1 MRCLCSLV
9 GSLTTKDWR
18 VRLRSRVV
26 PDQKGEQVS
35 TRIPSI
41 ESFRVLAIF
50 SVILWHSHFLSS
62 LWQFADGNFFVVL
75 NGYLV
80 WWMGVPYF
88 FITAGYF
95 FQRSVLTQGH
105 PMTQFLRYASPLLW
119 IFLVWLCIYTVTP
132 PNWPAEVRHHG
143 LWQPFYAE
151 TLKNIQV
158 LESLHLWVFIEGVR
172 PVWHLWF
179 LPALIFSLAILT
191 LLAIGKLHRYL
202 PLLAAG
208 IYVLI
213 LAEESTPRNLLN
225 APIPLGSWIIA
236 IPLVTMGGW
245 FAERRESVSA
255 TMAWSLIFGGYAVAL
270 MEGTVMNMVF
280 QSSMH
285 AIKGHAFLG
294 GILFSLGIF
303 QLALAKPQLG
313 RSTPFPFLG
322 QLTLGIYVAHILV
335 MYTITPFVWKLSD
348 KVSLWGLLLGL
359 MVYGA
364 TVVFVVA
371 LTRVPILKFLV
382 VRPAWRLD
390 QISRR
395 GQNPIDKAHQ
405 NDTGRQLPPYHLA

>member
-1 MRCLCSLV
+1 MEGLRSVTDLFPV
-9 GSLTTKDWR
+9 KDWR
-18 VRLRSRVV
+18 ATLWSLVAPTHTS
-26 PDQKGEQVS
+26 EQIS

-50 SVILWHSHFLSS
+50 SVILWHTHFLSS
-62 LWQFADGNFFVVL
+62 LSQFADGNFFVVL

-95 FQRSVLTQGH
+95 FQRSVLTQGN
-105 PMTQFLRYASPLLW
+105 PAAQFHRYASPLAW
-119 IFLVWLCIYTVTP
+119 ILLIWLCIYTVTP
-132 PNWPAEVRHHG
+132 PDWPAEVLHQG

-151 TLKNIQV
+151 ALKNIQL
-158 LESLHLWVFIEGVR
+158 LESRHLWIFIEGAR

-191 LLAIGKLHRYL
+191 LVAIGKLQRHL
-202 PLLAAG
+202 ALFAAG

-213 LAEESTPRNLLN
+213 LAEESTSRNLLN
-225 APIPLGSWIIA
+225 APIPLGQWIIA
-236 IPLVTMGGW
+236 IPLVAMGGW
-245 FAERRESVSA
+245 LAERRESFST
-255 TMAWSLIFGGYAVAL
+255 TMAWSLILVGYAVAV
-270 MEGTVMNMVF
+270 MEGTVMNMMLH
-280 QSSMH
+280 SSMQ

-303 QLALAKPQLG
+303 QLALTKPQLG

-322 QLTLGIYVAHILV
+322 QLTLGIYVAHVFVL
-335 MYTITPFVWKLSD
+335 YSITPFVWKLSD
-348 KVSLWGLLLGL
+348 KVPLWGLLLGM

-364 TVVFVVA
+364 TVVFVLA

-382 VRPAWRLD
+382 ERPAWRLGQIARQD
-390 QISRR
+390 QK
-395 GQNPIDKAHQ
+395 PIDKR
-405 NDTGRQLPPYHLA
+405 TSE

>member
-1 MRCLCSLV
+1 MRGLCSLV
-9 GSLTTKDWR
+9 GSLPTKDWLAT
-18 VRLRSRVV
+18 VCSLMV
-26 PDQKGEQVS
+26 PDQKREQVS

-50 SVILWHSHFLSS
+50 AVIFWHSHFLSS
-62 LWQFADGNFFVVL
+62 LSQFADGNFFVVL

-80 WWMGVPYF
+80 WWVGVPYF

-95 FQRSVLTQGH
+95 FQRSVLTQGN
-105 PMTQFLRYASPLLW
+105 PMAQFHRYASPLAW
-119 IFLVWLCIYTVTP
+119 ILLVWLCIYTVTP
-132 PNWPAEVRHHG
+132 ADWPAEVRHHG

-151 TLKNIQV
+151 ALKNIQL
-158 LESLHLWVFIEGVR
+158 LESRHLWVFIEGVR

-191 LLAIGKLHRYL
+191 LVAIGQLQRHL
-202 PLLAAG
+202 ALLAAG

-225 APIPLGSWIIA
+225 APVPLGPWLIA
-236 IPLVTMGGW
+236 IPLVVIGGW
-245 FAERRESVSA
+245 LAERRESVS
-255 TMAWSLIFGGYAVAL
+255 TIMAWSLILGGYAVAL
-270 MEGTVMNMVF
+270 MEGTVMKMVLH
-280 QSSMH
+280 SSMQV
-285 AIKGHAFLG
+285 IKGHQFLG
-294 GILFSLGIF
+294 GILFGLGIF

-348 KVSLWGLLLGL
+348 KVPLWGLLLGL

-382 VRPAWRLD
+382 VRPAWRFD
-390 QISRR
+390 QISRPDPR
-395 GQNPIDKAHQ
+395 PIDNAHQ
-405 NDTGRQLPPYHLA
+405 NDPGRQLPPHAA

>member
-1 MRCLCSLV
+1 M
-9 GSLTTKDWR
+9 GSLPTKDWLAT
-18 VRLRSRVV
+18 VWSLVV
-26 PDQKGEQVS
+26 PNQKGEQVS

-62 LWQFADGNFFVVL
+62 LSQLTEGNFFVVL

-80 WWMGVPYF
+80 WWVGIPYF

-105 PMTQFLRYASPLLW
+105 PMTQFHRYASPLLW
-119 IFLVWLCIYTVTP
+119 IFLVWLCVYTVTP
-132 PNWPAEVRHHG
+132 PDWPAEVRHHG

-151 TLKNIQV
+151 ALKNIQI
-158 LESLHLWVFIEGVR
+158 LESQHLWVFIEGVR
-172 PVWHLWF
+172 PVWHLWY
-179 LPALIFSLAILT
+179 LPALLFSLAILT
-191 LLAIGKLHRYL
+191 LVAIGKLQRYL
-202 PLLAAG
+202 MLLAAG

-213 LAEESTPRNLLN
+213 LAEESMPRNLLN
-225 APIPLGSWIIA
+225 APVPLGPWIIA
-236 IPLVTMGGW
+236 IPLVAIGGW
-245 FAERRESVSA
+245 LAERRESVST
-255 TMAWSLIFGGYAVAL
+255 TMAWSLILGGYAVAL
-270 MEGTVMNMVF
+270 MEGTVMNMMLH
-280 QSSMH
+280 SSMQ
-285 AIKGHAFLG
+285 AIKVHQFLG
-294 GILFSLGIF
+294 GILFGVGIF

-348 KVSLWGLLLGL
+348 KVPLWGLLLGL

-371 LTRVPILKFLV
+371 LTRVPILKYLV

-405 NDTGRQLPPYHLA
+405 NDTGRQLPPYHRA

>member
-1 MRCLCSLV
+1 MRGLCSLV
-9 GSLTTKDWR
+9 GSLPAKDSLATVWS
-18 VRLRSRVV
+18 LMV
-26 PDQKGEQVS
+26 PDRKGEQVS

-50 SVILWHSHFLSS
+50 AVILWHSHFLSS
-62 LWQFADGNFFVVL
+62 LSQLADGNFFVVL

-80 WWMGVPYF
+80 WWVGVPYF

-105 PMTQFLRYASPLLW
+105 PMTQFHRYASPLLW
-119 IFLVWLCIYTVTP
+119 LLLVWLCIYTVTP
-132 PNWPAEVRHHG
+132 SDWPAEVRHHG
-143 LWQPFYAE
+143 LWQPFHAE
-151 TLKNIQV
+151 ALRNIQL
-158 LESLHLWVFIEGVR
+158 LESRHLWIFIEGVR

-191 LLAIGKLHRYL
+191 LLAIGKLQRHL

-225 APIPLGSWIIA
+225 APIPLGPWIIA
-236 IPLVTMGGW
+236 IPLVAMGGW
-245 FAERRESVSA
+245 FAERRESVST
-255 TMAWSLIFGGYAVAL
+255 TMAWSLILGGYAVAL

-280 QSSMH
+280 HSSMQ
-285 AIKGHAFLG
+285 AIKGHQFLG

-303 QLALAKPQLG
+303 YLALAKPQLG

-322 QLTLGIYVAHILV
+322 QLTLGIYVAHVLV

-348 KVSLWGLLLGL
+348 KVPLWGLLLGL

-364 TVVFVVA
+364 TAVFVVA

-382 VRPAWRLD
+382 VRPAWRFD
-390 QISRR
+390 QISRPDPR
-395 GQNPIDKAHQ
+395 PIDNAHQ
-405 NDTGRQLPPYHLA
+405 NDPGRQLPPHAA